1 MTWFDFGLFSSN
13 QVQFTAPSELHQRV
27 ACAPS
32 NHFQFNKAKPTH
44 LCRFG
49 LVAVIEI
56 NEYYSICIL
65 RKSKYSPVK
74 MSDGIRGRLYSRRA
88 GAASR
93 GAPARLVGIALLGGR
108 NSRLRSGGRNIAQ
121 SH

>member
-65 RKSKYSPVK
+65 RKSKYSPAK
-74 MSDGIRGRLYSRRA
+74 MSDGIWGPSMP
-88 GAASR
+88 S
-93 GAPARLVGIALLGGR
+93 LGGR
-108 NSRLRSGGRNIAQ
+108 CSYGRSRGSGGR
-121 SH
+121 